1 MREERRAERREVIEA
16 AAYRLLAEKGYA
28 GMSMLAV
35 AREAKASNETI
46 YRWYGSKEG
55 LARAL
60 VASNAQAVRAHLDA
74 ALDAGAEPL
83 KALYALCPVLLEML
97 VGDRAVALNR
107 AAAADASGELGRA
120 LAQAGRE
127 DITARIVALTAA
139 AIAAGSVKED
149 SAERATDHLLRLL
162 IGDWQIRRVIGA
174 MPMPGPDEM
183 AQRVS
188 DAWRAF
194 RRLAVLR

>member
-1 MREERRAERREVIEA
+1 MREDLRAERRGAIEA

-35 AREAKASNETI
+35 ARSASASNETI
-46 YRWYGSKEG
+46 YRWYGSKER
-55 LARAL
+55 LAQAL
-60 VASNAQAVRAHLDA
+60 MDSNTRAVRAHLDA
-74 ALDAGAEPL
+74 ARDEGAEPL

-107 AAAADASGELGRA
+107 AAAADASGALGRA
-120 LAQAGRE
+120 LVRSGQE
-127 DITARIVALTAA
+127 EITARIVALMAT

-149 SAERATDHLLRLL
+149 SAERATELLLRLL
-162 IGDWQIRRVIGA
+162 IGDWQIRRVIGV
-174 MPMPGPDEM
+174 MPMPGPDAM